1 MRTSGHRPRLAII
14 ALNRAIPHLLKL
26 TEGQATGSAAVG
38 GTEVQVLALARALA
52 QRDWPVTLL
61 LGDWGQPDGPLEVDG
76 MTILKAHSQAGR
88 SGSPLA
94 ALQLADTLRKV
105 PVDICLLQGIH
116 GAAGVASFVAHATG
130 KRFVFW
136 LASDTDAMVTDP
148 HKSRLSRRQRP
159 LAAYGL
165 RTADA
170 LVAQTN
176 HQRQLLQDRLGRDSV
191 VIPNV
196 WPVDALQ
203 AGRADQPTALWVAN
217 LRWEKRPEM
226 VLDLAQAV
234 PEMQFVMVGGSMA
247 GNEQL
252 YQDVLARQHDCPN
265 FRYAGFVPFDEVGRH
280 FEAADIFINTSV
292 VEGFP
297 NTFLQAWD
305 AALPI
310 VASFDPDDTLKR
322 ERLGY
327 HAETVEPFAEHLRA
341 LMADGELRRSLGQRA
356 KQYLRD
362 NFSLEVVIPRL
373 EDLLTQVGGEARG
386 RRV

>member
-1 MRTSGHRPRLAII
+1 MATSAGRPRLGLI

-26 TEGQATGSAAVG
+26 TDGEATGSTAVG
-38 GTEVQVLALARALA
+38 GIEVQVLALARALA
-52 QRDWPVTLL
+52 QREWAVTLL
-61 LGDWGQPDGPLEVDG
+61 LGDWGQPDGPLEIDG
-76 MTILKAHSQAGR
+76 MTVIKAHHQAGGG
-88 SGSPLA
+88 GSAMA
-94 ALQLADTLRKV
+94 ALQLANTLRKL
-105 PVDICLLQGIH
+105 PVDLCLLQGIH
-116 GAAGVASFVAHATG
+116 GAAGVASFIAHATG

-148 HKSRLSRRQRP
+148 AKSRLPRRQRA

-170 LVAQTN
+170 VVAQTE
-176 HQRQLLQDRLGRDSV
+176 HQRQLVRDNLGRDSV

-196 WPVDALQ
+196 WPVDALSP
-203 AGRADQPTALWVAN
+203 GRADQPTALWVAN

-226 VLDLAQAV
+226 VLELAEAV
-234 PEMQFVMVGGSMA
+234 PEVQFVMVGGPMA

-252 YQDVLARQHDCPN
+252 YEHILARQQDFPN
-265 FRYAGFVPFDEVGRH
+265 FRYAGFVPFDQVGRQ
-280 FEAADIFINTSV
+280 FESADIFINTSV

-305 AALPI
+305 AQLPI
-310 VASFDPDDTLKR
+310 VASFDPDGLLKR

-327 HAETVEPFAEHLRA
+327 HAEAVEAFAEHLRS
-341 LMADGELRRSLGQRA
+341 LVADEALRRSLGERG

-362 NFSLEVVIPRL
+362 NFSMEVVIPRL
-373 EDLLTQVGGEARG
+373 EALLMQVAGREA
-386 RRV
+386 